1 MKLDHL
7 CDVDWTYDL
16 LSEVEG
22 SDQRDGRVYGQGHAT
37 LSGRVSGT
45 AQWSNFPRIRAG
57 CAWPNASG
65 VIHMSN
71 GGDVLFE
78 LGGLSSLQDGR
89 GVHVMRFETAV
100 PDHMWLNDVIAIGE
114 GAIDVE
120 HSRLSMRYY
129 ECSVDLPI
137 PDFAG

>member
-16 LSEVEG
+16 LTEVEG
-22 SDQRDGRVYGQGHAT
+22 SAQRDGRVYGQGHAT
-37 LSGRVSGT
+37 LSGRLSGT

-57 CAWPNASG
+57 FAWPNASG

-71 GGDVLFE
+71 GGEVLFE

-100 PDHMWLNDVIAIGE
+100 LDHIWLNDVIAIGE
-114 GAIDVE
+114 GVIDVE